1 MHLYQTFL
9 QVLSLLRTKNKEEK
23 EEEGEEQS
31 EKSKGKEK
39 ANLEERC
46 KEKKKQRNERDKTEL
61 GFSKCERPRDSSRA
75 RPGEALP
82 RSPGEGEDHYPSL
95 LQISFK
101 EPGALSPEYNPASY
115 DVGLIAKGFSGCLS
129 IPKQNSK

>member
-46 KEKKKQRNERDKTEL
+46 KEKKNKEMRGTWQSLAFPNV
-61 GFSKCERPRDSSRA
+61 
-75 RPGEALP
+75 
-82 RSPGEGEDHYPSL
+82 EGLEIPS
-95 LQISFK
+95 
-101 EPGALSPEYNPASY
+101 
-115 DVGLIAKGFSGCLS
+115 
-129 IPKQNSK
+129 

>member
-46 KEKKKQRNERDKTEL
+46 KEKKKQRNERDMAEL
-61 GFSKCERPRDSSRA
+61 GFSKCGRPRDSFIA
-75 RPGEALP
+75 RPGAALP
-82 RSPGEGEDHYPSL
+82 RSPGEGQDHYPSL

-101 EPGALSPEYNPASY
+101 AAWCLEPR
-115 DVGLIAKGFSGCLS
+115 
-129 IPKQNSK
+129 IPSSQL

>member
-1 MHLYQTFL
+1 M
-9 QVLSLLRTKNKEEK
+9 KN
-23 EEEGEEQS
+23 Q
-31 EKSKGKEK
+31 KEK
-39 ANLEERC
+39 R
-46 KEKKKQRNERDKTEL
+46 KQIWRKDIKKKKQRNERDKTEL

>member
-39 ANLEERC
+39 ANLEKRC
-46 KEKKKQRNERDKTEL
+46 KEKKQRNERDMAEL
-61 GFSKCERPRDSSRA
+61 GFSKCGRPRDSSRA
-75 RPGEALP
+75 RPGAALP
-82 RSPGEGEDHYPSL
+82 RGKTTIPASFRSPSK
-95 LQISFK
+95 Q
-101 EPGALSPEYNPASY
+101 PGALSPEYHPASY
-115 DVGLIAKGFSGCLS
+115 DVGLITKGFSECLS